1 MGFPFGTGASNK
13 PNPFNIPSK
22 NPYLNE
28 VTTFLKYYYNDID
41 FSRCTAG
48 NIEFYVSPD
57 NGIIYITLI
66 RLIWYNPFAFISLPN
81 IIFYTGEVLYDKEK
95 ILNEDFDFGKVKS
108 RNLDIEE
115 IGKQLEASIIPKVE
129 DWLKEHGVKDY
140 SIESTGDGIYVD
152 VNNHLN
158 LANYKMMSLP
168 NYFQFRRIAGNCNLA
183 NNLFTSWNN
192 MP

>member
-1 MGFPFGTGASNK
+1 M
-13 PNPFNIPSK
+13 
-22 NPYLNE
+22 
-28 VTTFLKYYYNDID
+28 
-41 FSRCTAG
+41 
-48 NIEFYVSPD
+48 SPD
-57 NGIIYITLI
+57 NGIIYTNQISLMWKKPFKLIT
-66 RLIWYNPFAFISLPN
+66 LPN